1 MDIYQSAFRLL
12 STGAGTVGFTPI
24 AIPTSAAPYRLAL
37 QIANCDSAGTD
48 SVIYVGYTSSVSS
61 TYFIGAIYPGSGAL
75 EMSVRS
81 TIPIWIVG
89 STSSVNYAYAE
100 IA

>member
-12 STGAGTVGFTPI
+12 STGAGTVGSTPI
-24 AIPTSAAPYRLAL
+24 AIPNVADPYRLAI
-37 QIANCDSAGTD
+37 QIANCDPAGTD
-48 SVIYVGYTSSVSS
+48 SVIYVGYGSSVSS
-61 TYFIGAIYPGSGAL
+61 TNFIGAIHPGSGAL

-89 STSSVNYAYAE
+89 STSSVTYAYAE
-100 IA
+100 MA